1 MWTCILGLWPLKASR
16 RGGELVN
23 TILYYCTG
31 ELVNR
36 GRQGREWSLPTHH
49 CCHHPSHCADH
60 HHQIISS
67 LIISAHFST
76 DHHSHQLHN
85 NQPTRSPP
93 HSCMLVLLMFEIPL
107 PVLSLLGLLYYFLT
121 QIGWNNDSKVIKV
134 VKSSPCRLITITTH
148 LSPPY
153 MLTSSL
159 KLSSYSLFVPSLIY
173 LTHFN
178 LCGLIF
184 DPKWSA
190 NLHQN
195 D

>member
-36 GRQGREWSLPTHH
+36 GRQVREWSLPTHH

-93 HSCMLVLLMFEIPL
+93 HSCMLVLLMFEILL
-107 PVLSLLGLLYYFLT
+107 PVLSLLGLLYWHKLVET
-121 QIGWNNDSKVIKV
+121 IIQKWLKV
-134 VKSSPCRLITITTH
+134 VKGSPCSHHHTAHH
-148 LSPPY
+148 LPLPCV
-153 MLTSSL
+153 LTSRL
-159 KLSSYSLFVPSLIY
+159 KLSSYSLFLS
-173 LTHFN
+173 FD
-178 LCGLIF
+178 IF
-184 DPKWSA
+184 DTF
-190 NLHQN
+190 
-195 D
+195 